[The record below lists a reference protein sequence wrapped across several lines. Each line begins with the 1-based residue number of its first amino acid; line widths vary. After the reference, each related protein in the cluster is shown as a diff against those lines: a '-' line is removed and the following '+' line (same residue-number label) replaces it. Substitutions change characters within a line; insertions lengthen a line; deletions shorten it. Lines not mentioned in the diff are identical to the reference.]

1 MKERLKKY
9 FSSFSVKPVDFI
21 IDENYNWKAVYDDGK
36 VLPSFCF
43 SMTIK
48 QAMYIVTGEQ
58 NDIFLQ

>member
-21 IDENYNWKAVYDDGK
+21 IDENCNWKAVYADGK

-48 QAMYIVTGEQ
+48 QAMYIVTGE
-58 NDIFLQ
+58 